1 MIVKELKE
9 ELAKYDDDYEI
20 YGNSYIEDDEFVLK
34 IFAVEEGIDSVY
46 IVMQDMV

>member
-1 MIVKELKE
+1 MTVKELKE

-20 YGNSYIEDDEFVLK
+20 YGNSYIEDDEFVLE
-34 IFAVEEGIDSVY
+34 ILNLEEGIDSVY